1 MPDQDRPEQE
11 RSDLEKLDQTTEWLV
26 VSDLDGTLLNHHD
39 YAFDA
44 AKTAIAEL
52 KHKGIPVV
60 LNTSKTYAE
69 TVTIREQLGIG
80 NAFIVENGSCLY
92 LPVEQFDRPQQ
103 ARQRDAYW
111 ELVLGATQEKIDDA
125 LRQLDLGDDHCI
137 RLSRCSVAEAVALT
151 GLTEVQAEQAIAR
164 EFSEPL
170 IWQAGEPTL
179 AEFQQQLHRF
189 GLTTLQG
196 GRFLHVIGECD
207 KGLAMR
213 RLAEQYDAKVKL
225 IALGDSAN
233 DAAMLNEADISII
246 VNSPSNH
253 QLRKLVTADIQT
265 DASAPAGWR
274 QGIDAALNR
283 IYSTKRY

>member
-1 MPDQDRPEQE
+1 MSNQAIPDQAAPN
-11 RSDLEKLDQTTEWLV
+11 QTAQWLV

-44 AKTAIAEL
+44 AQIAIAEL
-52 KHKGIPVV
+52 KEKGIPVI

-80 NAFIVENGSCLY
+80 DPFIVENGSCLY
-92 LPVEQFDRPQQ
+92 LPVEQFDRPQH

-111 ELVLGATQEKIDDA
+111 ELVLGATQKKIDDA
-125 LRQLDLGDDHCI
+125 LQLLDLGDDHCI

-151 GLTEVQAEQAIAR
+151 GLTEAQAEQAIAR

-170 IWQAGEPTL
+170 IWQAGETAL
-179 AEFQQQLHRF
+179 AELQQQLDRF

-196 GRFLHVIGECD
+196 GRFLHIIGACD
-207 KGLAMR
+207 KGLATR
-213 RLAEQYDAKVKL
+213 RLAEQYAGEVKI

-233 DAAMLNEADISII
+233 DAAMLSKADISII
-246 VNSPSNH
+246 VASPSNH

-265 DASAPAGWR
+265 EAPAPEGWKE
-274 QGIDAALNR
+274 GTKIALNR
-283 IYSTKRY
+283 IYST

>member
-1 MPDQDRPEQE
+1 MSKQTIPDQAAPDQDAQ
-11 RSDLEKLDQTTEWLV
+11 WLV

-44 AKTAIAEL
+44 AHIAIAEL
-52 KHKGIPVV
+52 KDKGIPVV

-80 NAFIVENGSCLY
+80 DPFIVENGSCLY
-92 LPVEQFDRPQQ
+92 LPIEQFDRPQD
-103 ARQRDAYW
+103 AVQRDGYW
-111 ELVLGATQEKIDDA
+111 ELVLGATQMKIDDA
-125 LRQLDLGDDHCI
+125 LQHLDLDDDHCI
-137 RLSRCSVAEAVALT
+137 RLSRCSVAQAVALT
-151 GLTEVQAEQAIAR
+151 GLTEEQAEQAIAR

-170 IWQAGEPTL
+170 IWQAGEPAL
-179 AEFQQQLHRF
+179 IELQQQLDRF

-196 GRFLHVIGECD
+196 GRFLHIIGACD
-207 KGLAMR
+207 KGLATSL
-213 RLAEQYDAKVKL
+213 LAEQYNDDVSI

-233 DAAMLNEADISII
+233 DAAMLAEADIAII

-265 DASAPAGWR
+265 DAPAPEGWKE
-274 QGIDAALNR
+274 GIKIALNR
-283 IYSTKRY
+283 IYST

>member
-1 MPDQDRPEQE
+1 MSDQAKPDQSTQ
-11 RSDLEKLDQTTEWLV
+11 WLV

-44 AKTAIAEL
+44 AKVAIAKL
-52 KHKGIPVV
+52 KEKGIPVV

-80 NAFIVENGSCLY
+80 DAFIVENGSCLY
-92 LPVEQFDRPQQ
+92 LPVEQFDCPQH
-103 ARQRDAYW
+103 AVQRDAYW
-111 ELVLGATQEKIDDA
+111 ELVLGATQKKIDDA
-125 LRQLDLGDDHCI
+125 LQLLDLGDDHCI

-151 GLTEVQAEQAIAR
+151 GLSEAQAEQAIAR

-170 IWQAGEPTL
+170 IWQVGETAL
-179 AEFQQQLHRF
+179 IQLQQQLDRF
-189 GLTTLQG
+189 GLSTLQG
-196 GRFLHVIGECD
+196 GRFLHIIGACD
-207 KGLAMR
+207 KGQATR
-213 RLAEQYDAKVKL
+213 RLAEQYAGDVSI

-233 DAAMLNEADISII
+233 DAAMLAEADISII

-265 DASAPAGWR
+265 DAPAPEGWKE
-274 QGIDAALNR
+274 GTKIALNR
-283 IYSTKRY
+283 IYST

>member
-1 MPDQDRPEQE
+1 MSDQAKPDQTMPDQ
-11 RSDLEKLDQTTEWLV
+11 TTQWLV
-26 VSDLDGTLLNHHD
+26 VTDLDGTLLNHHD

-44 AKTAIAEL
+44 AQVAIAEL
-52 KHKGIPVV
+52 KAKGIAVV

-69 TVTIREQLGIG
+69 TLVIREQLGIG
-80 NAFIVENGSCLY
+80 DPFIVENGSCLY
-92 LPVEQFDRPQQ
+92 LPVEQFDRPQH
-103 ARQRDAYW
+103 ALQRDTYW
-111 ELVLGATQEKIDDA
+111 ELVLGATQKKIDDV
-125 LRQLDLGDDHCI
+125 LQFLDLGDDHCI

-151 GLTEVQAEQAIAR
+151 GLTEIQAEQAIAR

-170 IWQAGEPTL
+170 IWQAGEPAL
-179 AEFQQQLHRF
+179 AELQKQLGRF

-207 KGLAMR
+207 KGLATR
-213 RLAEQYDAKVKL
+213 RLVKEYAAEVKV

-233 DAAMLNEADISII
+233 DAAMLSEADISII

-265 DASAPAGWR
+265 HASAPEGWR
-274 QGIDAALNR
+274 EGIETALSR
-283 IYSTKRY
+283 MHPV